1 MTGVNGSP
9 GLCRNVLVPAR
20 LNQER
25 QERLSTQT
33 TEPGLFRRMIIVSG
47 IFLGLLVVGTIGY
60 VVLEGWPTIDAFYMT
75 VITISTVG
83 FGEIRA
89 MSNTGRLFTA
99 VLIVLGVGAAAYTFS
114 SVADYIVAGELRG
127 ILRRQRMENRIR
139 KLENHYIVC
148 GYGRVG
154 MQVAQELSHSHVDL
168 VLIDKDTE
176 RFSDLNEAGILTVA
190 GDASEDGVLVQA
202 GIENAAGLCSC
213 LPEDADNVFV
223 TLTARTLNPKLTIIS
238 RANTSENERK
248 LRIAGADHVINPYSI
263 SGHRMARQL
272 MHPNVVEF
280 MDVVMR
286 RGQVELLIEE
296 ILVNSGSAIQDKTI
310 AECEV
315 RQRTGANIL
324 AVRRPGGKTFTSL
337 AGDFVLRTGDV
348 MIALGTPDQLDKLA
362 EMADDR
368 RRMG

>member
-1 MTGVNGSP
+1 MS
-9 GLCRNVLVPAR
+9 GLLQR
-20 LNQER
+20 L
-25 QERLSTQT
+25 
-33 TEPGLFRRMIIVSG
+33 IIVSS
-47 IFLGLLVVGTIGY
+47 IFFGLLVLGTVGY
-60 VVLEGWPTIDAFYMT
+60 VLLEDWPLLDAFYMT

-89 MSNTGRLFTA
+89 ISDTGRLFTA
-99 VLIVLGVGAAAYTFS
+99 VLIVSGVGAAAYTFS

-127 ILRRQRMENRIR
+127 VLRRQRMENRIR

-154 MQVAQELSHSHVDL
+154 TQVAQELSHSHVET
-168 VLIDKDTE
+168 VLIDRAIE
-176 RFSDLNEAGILTVA
+176 RFGELEAVGILTVV
-190 GDASEDGVLVQA
+190 GDASEDAVLIQA
-202 GIENAAGLCSC
+202 GIEHAAGLCAC
-213 LPEDADNVFV
+213 LPDDAANVFV

-238 RANTSENERK
+238 RANTQENERK
-248 LRIAGADHVINPYSI
+248 LRIAGADHVINPYLI

-286 RGQVELLIEE
+286 RGQVEMSIEE
-296 ILVNSGSAIQDKTI
+296 IRVSDASALKDKTI
-310 AECEV
+310 AECHI

-337 AGDFVLRTGDV
+337 GGEFVLMAGDV
-348 MIALGTPDQLDKLA
+348 MIVLGTPQQLESLA
-362 EMADDR
+362 GVADDQR
-368 RRMG
+368 QTR

>member
-1 MTGVNGSP
+1 MK
-9 GLCRNVLVPAR
+9 
-20 LNQER
+20 
-25 QERLSTQT
+25 QT
-33 TEPGLFRRMIIVSG
+33 EKE
-47 IFLGLLVVGTIGY
+47 LGLLRRAIVVGGIFFGLLIVGTVGY
-60 VVLEGWPTIDAFYMT
+60 VFLEGWPVLDAFYMT

-89 MSNTGRLFTA
+89 ISDIGRLFTA
-99 VLIVLGVGAAAYTFS
+99 LLIVSGVGAAAYTFS

-127 ILRRQRMENRIR
+127 VLRRQRMESRIR

-154 MQVAQELSHSHVDL
+154 MQVAQELSASRVET
-168 VLIDKDTE
+168 VLIDKAIE
-176 RFSDLNEAGILTVA
+176 RFEELEAAGILTVV
-190 GDASEDGVLVQA
+190 GDASEDSVLIQA
-202 GIENAAGLCSC
+202 GIERAAGLCAC

-223 TLTARTLNPKLTIIS
+223 ALTARTLNPKLTIIS
-238 RANTSENERK
+238 RANTQENERK

-296 ILVNSGSAIQDKTI
+296 IRVNDDSSVTNRTI
-310 AECEV
+310 AECDI

-337 AGDFVLRTGDV
+337 GGNFVLMSGDV
-348 MIALGTPDQLDKLA
+348 MITLGMPEQLDALA
-362 EMADDR
+362 ALADDR
-368 RRMG
+368 RGVR

>member
-1 MTGVNGSP
+1 MNQTQKEL
-9 GLCRNVLVPAR
+9 GLLQRA
-20 LNQER
+20 
-25 QERLSTQT
+25 
-33 TEPGLFRRMIIVSG
+33 IVVGG
-47 IFLGLLVVGTIGY
+47 IFLGLLFVGTIGY
-60 VVLEGWPTIDAFYMT
+60 VFLEGWPVLDAFYMT

-89 MSNTGRLFTA
+89 ISDTGRLFTA
-99 VLIVLGVGAAAYTFS
+99 LLIVSGVGAAAYTFS

-127 ILRRQRMENRIR
+127 VLRRQRMESRIR

-154 MQVAQELSHSHVDL
+154 TQVAQELSASHVEI
-168 VLIDKDTE
+168 VLIDKAIE
-176 RFSDLNEAGILTVA
+176 RFEELEAAGILTIV
-190 GDASEDGVLVQA
+190 GDAAEDAVLLQA
-202 GIENAAGLCSC
+202 GIERAAGLCAC

-223 TLTARTLNPKLTIIS
+223 ALTARTLNPKLTIIS
-238 RANTSENERK
+238 RANTQENERK

-296 ILVNSGSAIQDKTI
+296 IRVNDASAVTNRTI
-310 AECEV
+310 AECDI

-337 AGDFVLRTGDV
+337 GGDFVLTAGDV
-348 MIALGTPDQLDKLA
+348 MITLGMPEQLDALA
-362 EMADDR
+362 ALADDR
-368 RRMG
+368 REVR

>member
-1 MTGVNGSP
+1 MV
-9 GLCRNVLVPAR
+9 
-20 LNQER
+20 
-25 QERLSTQT
+25 
-33 TEPGLFRRMIIVSG
+33 IVSG
-47 IFLGLLVVGTIGY
+47 IFVGLLAVGTTGY
-60 VVLEGWPTIDAFYMT
+60 IALEDWPAIDAFYMT

-99 VLIVLGVGAAAYTFS
+99 VLIVSGVGAAAYTFS

-127 ILRRQRMENRIR
+127 VLRKQRMENRIR

-154 MQVAQELSHSHVDL
+154 MQVAQELSHSRVEL
-168 VLIDKDTE
+168 VLIDLANE
-176 RFSDLNEAGILTVA
+176 RFDEPDTSGILKVV
-190 GDASEDGVLVQA
+190 GNASEDAVLLQA
-202 GIENAAGLCSC
+202 GIERAAGLCAC
-213 LPEDADNVFV
+213 LPHDADNVFV

-238 RANTSENERK
+238 RANTQENERK

-286 RGQVELLIEE
+286 RGQVEMLIEE
-296 ILVNSGSAIQDKTI
+296 IRVNNESTVQDKTI
-310 AECEV
+310 AECDI

-337 AGDFVLRTGDV
+337 GGDFVLQAGDV
-348 MIALGTPDQLDKLA
+348 MIALGTPQQLDTLA
-362 EMADDR
+362 QMADDQR
-368 RRMG
+368 RIS

>member
-1 MTGVNGSP
+1 MNTSSHTS
-9 GLCRNVLVPAR
+9 GLL
-20 LNQER
+20 
-25 QERLSTQT
+25 
-33 TEPGLFRRMIIVSG
+33 RRMIIVVS
-47 IFLGLLVVGTIGY
+47 IFLVLLTAGTVGYIR
-60 VVLEGWPTIDAFYMT
+60 LEGWPLVDAFYMT

-89 MSNTGRLFTA
+89 MSNVGRLFTSI
-99 VLIVLGVGAAAYTFS
+99 LIVMGVGAAAYTFS

-127 ILRRQRMENRIR
+127 VLRRQRMENRIR

-154 MQVAQELSHSHVDL
+154 TQVAQELAHSHVET
-168 VLIDKDTE
+168 VLIDLINE
-176 RFSDLNEAGILTVA
+176 RFEELEAAGIITVV
-190 GDASEDGVLVQA
+190 GDASADAVLLQA
-202 GIENAAGLCSC
+202 GIERASGLCSC

-223 TLTARTLNPKLTIIS
+223 TLTARTLNPKLTIIA
-238 RANTSENERK
+238 RANTQENERK

-286 RGQVELLIEE
+286 RGQVEMLIEE
-296 ILVNSGSAIQDKTI
+296 IRVSADSRVKEKSI
-310 AECEV
+310 AECNI

-324 AVRRPGGKTFTSL
+324 AVRRPGGKTFTSMGGEFVL
-337 AGDFVLRTGDV
+337 MAGDLL
-348 MIALGTPDQLDKLA
+348 IALGTPDQLESLA
-362 EMADDR
+362 GMADDQR
-368 RRMG
+368 QTR

>member
-1 MTGVNGSP
+1 
-9 GLCRNVLVPAR
+9 
-20 LNQER
+20 
-25 QERLSTQT
+25 
-33 TEPGLFRRMIIVSG
+33 MIIVVS
-47 IFLGLLVVGTIGY
+47 IFLVLLTAGTVGYIR
-60 VVLEGWPTIDAFYMT
+60 LEGWPLVDAFYMT

-89 MSNTGRLFTA
+89 MSNVGRLFTSI
-99 VLIVLGVGAAAYTFS
+99 LIVMGVGAAAYTFS

-127 ILRRQRMENRIR
+127 VLRRQRMENRIR

-154 MQVAQELSHSHVDL
+154 TQVAQELAHSHVET
-168 VLIDKDTE
+168 VLIDLINE
-176 RFSDLNEAGILTVA
+176 RFEELEAAGIITVV
-190 GDASEDGVLVQA
+190 GDASADAVLLQA
-202 GIENAAGLCSC
+202 GIERASGLCSC

-223 TLTARTLNPKLTIIS
+223 TLTARTLNPKLTIIA
-238 RANTSENERK
+238 RANTQENERK

-286 RGQVELLIEE
+286 RGQVEMLIEE
-296 ILVNSGSAIQDKTI
+296 IRVSADSRVKEKSI
-310 AECEV
+310 AECNI

-324 AVRRPGGKTFTSL
+324 AVRRPGGKTFTSMGGEFVL
-337 AGDFVLRTGDV
+337 MAGDLL
-348 MIALGTPDQLDKLA
+348 IALGTPDQLESLA
-362 EMADDR
+362 GMADDQR
-368 RRMG
+368 QTR

>member
-1 MTGVNGSP
+1 MV
-9 GLCRNVLVPAR
+9 
-20 LNQER
+20 
-25 QERLSTQT
+25 
-33 TEPGLFRRMIIVSG
+33 IVSG
-47 IFLGLLVVGTIGY
+47 IFLGLLAVGTAGY
-60 VVLEGWPTIDAFYMT
+60 IVLEEWPAIDAFYMT

-99 VLIVLGVGAAAYTFS
+99 VLIVSGVGAAAYTFS

-127 ILRRQRMENRIR
+127 VLRRQRMENRIR

-154 MQVAQELSHSHVDL
+154 MQVAQELSHSRVEL
-168 VLIDKDTE
+168 VLIDLANE
-176 RFSDLNEAGILTVA
+176 RFADLDAAGVLRVI
-190 GDASEDGVLVQA
+190 GNASEDGVLQQA
-202 GIENAAGLCSC
+202 GIEKAAGLCAC
-213 LPEDADNVFV
+213 LPDDADNVFV

-286 RGQVELLIEE
+286 RGHVEMLIEE
-296 ILVNSGSAIQDKTI
+296 IRVSNESTVQDKTI
-310 AECEV
+310 AECDI

-337 AGDFVLRTGDV
+337 AGDFVLQAGDV
-348 MIALGTPDQLDKLA
+348 MIALGTPEQLDTLA
-362 EMADDR
+362 QMADDQR
-368 RRMG
+368 RIS

>member
-1 MTGVNGSP
+1 MNTPQRMS
-9 GLCRNVLVPAR
+9 GLLQR
-20 LNQER
+20 L
-25 QERLSTQT
+25 
-33 TEPGLFRRMIIVSG
+33 IIVSS
-47 IFLGLLVVGTIGY
+47 IFFGLLVLGTIGY
-60 VVLEGWPTIDAFYMT
+60 IVLEDWPLLDAFYMT

-89 MSNTGRLFTA
+89 ISDTGRLFTA
-99 VLIVLGVGAAAYTFS
+99 VLIVSGVGAAAYTFS

-127 ILRRQRMENRIR
+127 VLRRQRMENRIR

-154 MQVAQELSHSHVDL
+154 TQVAQELSHSHVET
-168 VLIDKDTE
+168 VLIDRAIE
-176 RFSDLNEAGILTVA
+176 RFEELEAAGILTVV
-190 GDASEDGVLVQA
+190 GDASEDAVLIQA
-202 GIENAAGLCSC
+202 GIEHAAGLCTC
-213 LPEDADNVFV
+213 LPDDAANVFV

-238 RANTSENERK
+238 RANTQENERK
-248 LRIAGADHVINPYSI
+248 LRIAGADHVINPYLI

-286 RGQVELLIEE
+286 RGQVEMSIEE
-296 ILVNSGSAIQDKTI
+296 IRVSDASALKDKTI
-310 AECEV
+310 AQCNI

-337 AGDFVLRTGDV
+337 GGEFVLMAGDV
-348 MIALGTPDQLDKLA
+348 MIALGTPEQLEALA
-362 EMADDR
+362 GVADDQR
-368 RRMG
+368 QTR